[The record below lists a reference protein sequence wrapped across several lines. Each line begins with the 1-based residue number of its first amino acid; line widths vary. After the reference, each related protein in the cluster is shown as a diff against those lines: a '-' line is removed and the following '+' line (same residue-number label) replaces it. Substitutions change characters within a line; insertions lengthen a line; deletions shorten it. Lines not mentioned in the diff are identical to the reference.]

1 MTELLDGFPVTV
13 EIPVAWAEMDFFRHV
28 NNTVYFR
35 WFETAR
41 IAYLERIG
49 FAGQVVD
56 EGLGPIL
63 ASTSARFRRPVFYP
77 DTITVGVRTADVSED
92 RFTNVYRAVSGEQ
105 GQVVAEGEAVVVSY
119 DYGTRRKT
127 AIPEQVREA
136 IRALS

>member
-49 FAGQVVD
+49 FAGQLLD

-77 DTITVGVRTADVSED
+77 DTITVGVRTTDVTED
-92 RFTNVYRAVSGEQ
+92 RFTNVYRAVSGGEE
-105 GQVVAEGEAVVVSY
+105 QVVAEGEAVVVSY

-127 AIPEQVREA
+127 AIPEQVRGA